1 MFKKRIQE
9 YIDTV
14 CHDGIYVH
22 SICVSNPIDEN
33 AILNAYRL
41 RIYPFVFNPYIGN
54 KGYTI
59 ISASGNYYTPSYV
72 PTTLDEIVQDIE
84 SAYPSSSRNQTS
96 INDVIGYNELLH
108 YFVEN
113 IDNILSLRNCSI
125 DFEVT
130 YNSAIIRISDINKH
144 ITTTITP
151 SLYHEPFYRDFLNT
165 YDQHIYKLIND
176 NYISD
181 IESF

>member
-1 MFKKRIQE
+1 MVKKSIQE

-22 SICVSNPIDEN
+22 GIYVSNPIDED
-33 AILNAYRL
+33 AILNAYRV
-41 RIYPFVFNPYIGN
+41 RIYPLVFTPYIGR

-59 ISASGNYYTPSYV
+59 ISPSGNYYTPSYER
-72 PTTLDEIVQDIE
+72 TTLDEIVQDIE
-84 SAYPSSSRNQTS
+84 SAYPSSCRNLTS
-96 INDVIGYNELLH
+96 INDVFGYKELLH

-125 DFEVT
+125 HFEIT
-130 YNSAIIRISDINKH
+130 YNSAIIRINDGNKH
-144 ITTTITP
+144 TTYTITP
-151 SLYHEPFYRDFLNT
+151 SMYYDPVYGDFFNT

-181 IESF
+181 IERF